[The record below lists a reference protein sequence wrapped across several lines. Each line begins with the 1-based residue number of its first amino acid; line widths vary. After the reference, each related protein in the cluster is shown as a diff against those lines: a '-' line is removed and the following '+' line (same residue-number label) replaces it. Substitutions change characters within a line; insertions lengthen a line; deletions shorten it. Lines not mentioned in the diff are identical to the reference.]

1 MSIEKILE
9 NEEKCLIIIIRNITL
24 KNTDLE
30 KSFDEEY
37 QGVLKIKFETI
48 NLVQTGNLNKILF
61 KELIWMKK
69 FEIYKLRKSF
79 KKFRIIYKN
88 G

>member
-1 MSIEKILE
+1 MLSIEKILE

-61 KELIWMKK
+61 KELI
-69 FEIYKLRKSF
+69 
-79 KKFRIIYKN
+79 
-88 G
+88 